1 MAINK
6 RRLDAA
12 LDNAVNPLKRMET
25 LIDELE
31 DGRVKSDLE
40 SERHAALTAFED
52 AIHELLAIR
61 VAAEKL
67 FDTI

>member
-6 RRLDAA
+6 RQLDAA
-12 LDNAVNPLKRMET
+12 LDNAVNPLKRMEA

-31 DGRVKSDLE
+31 DGRVKDDLE
-40 SERHAALTAFED
+40 SERHAALNAFSD
-52 AIHELLAIR
+52 AIRELLTIR
-61 VAAEKL
+61 AAAEKL